1 MKRSPLRAAVLQ
13 LSALAALPFLLA
25 APASAQGQYPQYPHS
40 PQAVYRGLDCARCGI
55 GAGYCVVNVIRFEY
69 TCAPQGTYACAG
81 SSGTT
86 FCRYGTTCWD
96 GRCR

>member
-1 MKRSPLRAAVLQ
+1 MKRFTLWRGASRLC
-13 LSALAALPFLLA
+13 ALAAIPFLLA
-25 APASAQGQYPQYPHS
+25 APASAQGQYPHS
-40 PQAVYRGLDCARCGI
+40 PQIVYRGLDCARCGI
-55 GAGYCVVNVIRFEY
+55 GPGYCVVNIIRFEY

-86 FCRYGTTCWD
+86 YCRYGTTCWD

>member
-1 MKRSPLRAAVLQ
+1 MKRIPVRAALR
-13 LSALAALPFLLA
+13 LGALAALPFLLA
-25 APASAQGQYPQYPHS
+25 APASAQGQYPHS
-40 PQAVYRGLDCARCGI
+40 PQIVYRGLDCGRCGL
-55 GAGYCVVNVIRFEY
+55 GAGYCVVNIIRFEY

-86 FCRYGTTCWD
+86 YCRYGTTCWD

>member
-1 MKRSPLRAAVLQ
+1 MKRTS
-13 LSALAALPFLLA
+13 LLA
-25 APASAQGQYPQYPHS
+25 GALRLGALVAIPLLFAASASAQGQYRQS
-40 PQAVYRGLDCARCGI
+40 PQIVYRGLDCARCGG
-55 GAGYCVVNVIRFEY
+55 GAGYCVVNLIRFEY

-86 FCRYGTTCWD
+86 YCRYGTTCWD